1 MPLPAGVS
9 AAPVRRRGGV
19 PLLAACALVVAAAL
33 TFSPR
38 SVGAQAQISDSELT
52 AASLGRIVR
61 TGPASG
67 TPGRIANVP
76 LELYVAQ
83 VLAGEGEPAAADA
96 AREALAV
103 AIRTFALANAGR
115 HGRDGFDLCDSTHCQ
130 VPRTPTAATR
140 RVAFT
145 TAGQV
150 LTYNG
155 SPAELFYSASC
166 GGFSE
171 RASEVW
177 PGADFPYLHV
187 AADDVHQGDSPWM
200 VTLTLAQ
207 IEQALGRTGFQGRL
221 RDVRVTGRNASGR
234 ASRLD
239 VEGLAPGTVSG
250 AQLRMAIGPTTLRST
265 AFSIERSGDS
275 IRFTGR
281 GFGHGVGMCVI
292 GAGRRAARGEDMK
305 AILAQ
310 YYPGLELTPAKSIR

>member
-1 MPLPAGVS
+1 M
-9 AAPVRRRGGV
+9 
-19 PLLAACALVVAAAL
+19 
-33 TFSPR
+33 
-38 SVGAQAQISDSELT
+38 
-52 AASLGRIVR
+52 VR

-83 VLAGEGEPAAADA
+83 VLTGEGEPGAADA
-96 AREALAV
+96 ARAALAV

-130 VPRTPTAATR
+130 VPRIPTAVTR
-140 RVAFT
+140 RAALT

-187 AADDVHQGDSPWM
+187 AADDVHQGDSPWT

-221 RDVRVTGRNASGR
+221 RDVRVTGRNTSGR
-234 ASRLD
+234 ASQLD
-239 VEGLAPGTVSG
+239 VEGLSPDTVSG

-265 AFSIERSGDS
+265 AFSIERSGAS
-275 IRFTGR
+275 VRFTGR

-305 AILAQ
+305 AILAK
-310 YYPGLELTPAKSIR
+310 YYPGLELTPVRSIR